1 MTNFANVCICF
12 LTCRQQG
19 FMAENPSKEVGLMR
33 KFVSTA
39 RSIITE
45 QVGLPLGILRLNKNL
60 AWLKGYN
67 ISPLTDEELKVVKA
81 YYNRIYEFPLEQERL
96 AWAPEKL
103 KEFDEKLERITFRY
117 RPQLMVVLTR
127 IVTEAA

>member
-1 MTNFANVCICF
+1 
-12 LTCRQQG
+12 
-19 FMAENPSKEVGLMR
+19 MAENPSKEVGLMR

-81 YYNRIYEFPLEQERL
+81 YYNRIYEFPLEQGRL